1 MGYWVYVLFVF
12 ILISFALLGW
22 VLYQR
27 RQQRTMEKMLART
40 IEKLERLQTHFG
52 RFTPEEVIEHLTE
65 SDGRYQASTRQVCV
79 LFADL
84 KGFTKM
90 CHEMEAEKVLSI
102 LNGYFRYMTEIIS
115 AHHGQVTEM
124 MGDGLLALFGALRS
138 NPWQVQDAVRCALAM
153 RKGLDAYNAELAQ
166 KGLPRLSFGIGI
178 HQGEVLAGVMG
189 NLELSKFGV
198 VGDAINVASRV
209 EALTRTLEHDLLITE
224 EVKAGLDGR
233 FKLEAMP
240 PVPIKGK
247 ETPIQTFYVAGMA
260 EPSTSPE
267 AT

>member
-1 MGYWVYVLFVF
+1 MDYGFYLLSAF
-12 ILISFALLGW
+12 ILISIVLLGW
-22 VLYQR
+22 ALYLR
-27 RQQRTMEKMLART
+27 KQQRTIEKMLART

-65 SDGRYQASTRQVCV
+65 NGRYQASTRQVCV

-84 KGFTKM
+84 KGFTRM
-90 CHEMEAEKVLSI
+90 CHEMEAEQVLSI

-153 RKGLDAYNAELAQ
+153 RKGLDAYNSELAQ

-224 EVKAGLDGR
+224 EVKAGLDER
-233 FKLEAMP
+233 FKLKAMP
-240 PVPIKGK
+240 PVSIKGK
-247 ETPIQTFYVAGMA
+247 EAPIQTFFVERMID
-260 EPSTSPE
+260 PSTPVR
-267 AT
+267 AN